1 MREALRSA
9 EDLHLTDAELD
20 DLFDDLG
27 VKDSGGLHTVLSYD
41 VLHDVLTSG
50 RYRRTDDGR
59 YFVLLSLA
67 EAETIRMIMHL
78 RQGRQVVEPN
88 SSPSPNPSPNP
99 SPSPS
104 PSPNPNPNPNP
115 DQVVE
120 GKAVALALRCITA
133 HDTLFD
139 QTDNFPPPPRYQA
152 PPTTASPSPS
162 PSPNPNQAS
171 AAYNC

>member
-104 PSPNPNPNPNP
+104 PNLNPGPDTRPNPC
-115 DQVVE
+115 QVEFYFSEANLTRDPYMRRQIESDLGGE
-120 GKAVALALRCITA
+120 GCA
-133 HDTLFD
+133 TL
-139 QTDNFPPPPRYQA
+139 
-152 PPTTASPSPS
+152 PS
-162 PSPNPNQAS
+162 
-171 AAYNC
+171 